1 VVPWRTLGSATAPG
15 GGTLVLQERAG
26 EFAIRIDGYV
36 LMSSRAHGSEEAL
49 AEGACARL
57 AGRAAP
63 RVLIGGLGL
72 GFTVRAALDRLPA
85 GASVT
90 VAEVVPAVVDWN
102 RGPLADLAA
111 RPLDD
116 PRVTVA
122 TADVGAVLA
131 AAPPATFDAV
141 LLDVDNGPTA
151 LPRPANADLYDAR
164 GIAVARASLRPGG
177 VLGVWSAAPDDAFA
191 ARLRRGGFSVRV
203 ERIRSRGRVGTR
215 HVLFLAVR

>member
-1 VVPWRTLGSATAPG
+1 MVPWRTLGSATAPD

-26 EFAIRIDGYV
+26 ELVIRAGGWV

-49 AEGACARL
+49 AERVCTQIAGAR
-57 AGRAAP
+57 P

-72 GFTVRAALDRLPA
+72 GYTLRAALDCLPA
-85 GASVT
+85 VASVT

-102 RGPLADLAA
+102 RGPVSGLAG

-122 TADVGAVLA
+122 TADVGAVIA
-131 AAPPATFDAV
+131 EAPVASIDAV

-151 LPRPANADLYDAR
+151 LPRPANAHLYEAT
-164 GIAVARASLRPGG
+164 GLAAVRAALRPGG
-177 VLGVWSAAPDDAFA
+177 VLGVWSAAPDDRFA
-191 ARLRRGGFSVRV
+191 ARLRRGGFTVEVEPVRA
-203 ERIRSRGRVGTR
+203 RGRVGTR
-215 HVLFLAVR
+215 HVLFIAVR